1 MEDLMGRLR
10 RFMEEINQIDRLH
23 LSSMRKNY
31 ACLLDLQIYVYIFV
45 IHGNEKKKNIE
56 NLSININRYSA
67 ENIGIQKY

>member
-1 MEDLMGRLR
+1 MGRLR

-45 IHGNEKKKNIE
+45 IHGSEKKNIE

>member
-10 RFMEEINQIDRLH
+10 RFMEEINQIDRLY

-45 IHGNEKKKNIE
+45 IHGSEKKKHRKFE
-56 NLSININRYSA
+56 H
-67 ENIGIQKY
+67 

>member
-31 ACLLDLQIYVYIFV
+31 ACLLDLRIYVYIV
-45 IHGNEKKKNIE
+45 IHGSEKKKHRKFE
-56 NLSININRYSA
+56 H
-67 ENIGIQKY
+67 

>member
-31 ACLLDLQIYVYIFV
+31 ACLLDLRIYVYIV
-45 IHGNEKKKNIE
+45 IHGMKKKNIE

>member
-31 ACLLDLQIYVYIFV
+31 ACLLDLRIYVYIV
-45 IHGNEKKKNIE
+45 IHGSEKKKRRKFE
-56 NLSININRYSA
+56 H
-67 ENIGIQKY
+67 

>member
-31 ACLLDLQIYVYIFV
+31 ACLLDLQIYVYIV
-45 IHGNEKKKNIE
+45 IHGNEKKKKHRKFE
-56 NLSININRYSA
+56 H
-67 ENIGIQKY
+67 